1 MNIGEFVIKLISNY
15 GYLGMFLGM
24 VLEAVIIVIPSE
36 AILATGGI
44 LAGRKIFT
52 FFGAFMTGLIG
63 SVFCAIIIYL
73 MGYIGGKPF
82 IKKYGKYFFMKEED
96 LEKTDSWYQKYGL
109 MAALIGRNF
118 PIIRTLISLP
128 IGFMRL
134 SFSKFLIY
142 TIIGSIPWTFVFVY
156 VGYTLGNNWVIL
168 NEYVSKLKVPIRILL
183 IVLVISFIYKKLK
196 QKYQNRNITK
206 SHEPHKSTPIAT
218 LHTNKN
224 CLVQKKNIY
233 KKT

>member
-1 MNIGEFVIKLISNY
+1 MNIGEFVIQLISNY
-15 GYLGMFLGM
+15 GYFGMFLGM

-52 FFGAFMTGLIG
+52 FFGAFITGLIG

-134 SFSKFLIY
+134 SFPKFLIY

-168 NEYVSKLKVPIRILL
+168 NQYVSKLKIPIRILL
-183 IVLVISFIYKKLK
+183 ILLIISYLYKKIK
-196 QKYQNRNITK
+196 PKIK
-206 SHEPHKSTPIAT
+206 I
-218 LHTNKN
+218 
-224 CLVQKKNIY
+224 
-233 KKT
+233 KKTLPRHQKSSI